1 MTIAKIETSK
11 EVVTTHSSEVL
22 CIYHSDVSGLAPCN
36 HEEEDTRIF
45 LRLEDTVKAGYNKV
59 LICTVDTDVVVLGCC
74 CFGCSI
80 STAIKRYRTMDCIW
94 YWDEFSFASS
104 T

>member
-59 LICTVDTDVVVLGCC
+59 CTVDTDVVVLAVA
-74 CFGCSI
+74 SVQRLSDI
-80 STAIKRYRTMDCIW
+80 DCIW